1 MLSMNSKQ
9 SYLKPAYPH
18 APENTKRWSA
28 WTGLI
33 RLAARA
39 LSRLLSDLKK
49 DATDITQAVK
59 DVWAG
64 PELDPKRFA
73 ETPPKWWHGTAEPV
87 EIPEQDDYFRPTEG
101 GFAVGFDGALI
112 YSKGETPAERKGW
125 KNVGG
130 TELTEQDYG
139 EMLAYQPRLT
149 NTTLAKQIK
158 PLWKHGK
165 KPREIALIVGCSESY
180 AKHYVI
186 CFERA
191 QRASNASPI
200 GK

>member
-1 MLSMNSKQ
+1 MNSKP
-9 SYLKPAYPH
+9 SYGKPAFLPD
-18 APENTKRWSA
+18 AENTRRWSA
-28 WTGLI
+28 LTGLI
-33 RLAARA
+33 RLAGRA
-39 LSRLLSDLKK
+39 FWRLLNGLKSD
-49 DATDITQAVK
+49 AMTIIQGAK
-59 DVWAG
+59 DVWNG

-73 ETPPKWWHGTAEPV
+73 TEPPAWWHGTAKPT
-87 EIPEQDDYFRPTEG
+87 EIPEQEDYLRPTEG

-149 NTTLAKQIK
+149 NTVLAKQIK
-158 PLWKHGK
+158 PLWRQGK
-165 KPREIALIVGCSESY
+165 KPKDIALMVGCSESY

-186 CFERA
+186 CFERSA
-191 QRASNASPI
+191 RASNASPI

>member
-1 MLSMNSKQ
+1 MNSKP
-9 SYLKPAYPH
+9 SYTQQNYYP
-18 APENTKRWSA
+18 APENTRRWRVLN
-28 WTGLI
+28 GLT

-39 LSRLLSDLKK
+39 LSRLLSGLKR
-49 DATDITQAVK
+49 DGIAIAQAVR
-59 DVWAG
+59 DVWNG

-73 ETPPKWWHGTAEPV
+73 ETPPKWWHGNAKPV
-87 EIPEQDDYFRPTEG
+87 EIPEQDDYFQPTEG

-139 EMLAYQPRLT
+139 EMIAYVPKLT
-149 NTTLAKQIK
+149 NTVLAKQIK
-158 PLWKHGK
+158 PLWRQGK
-165 KPREIALIVGCSESY
+165 KARDIALMVGCSESY

-186 CFERA
+186 CFERSE
-191 QRASNASPI
+191 RAAGTSPI
-200 GK
+200 GL

>member
-1 MLSMNSKQ
+1 MNSKP
-9 SYLKPAYPH
+9 SYTQQNYRPE
-18 APENTKRWSA
+18 PENTRRWSA
-28 WTGLI
+28 WIGLTQ
-33 RLAARA
+33 LAARA
-39 LSRLLSDLKK
+39 LSRLLSGLRRDGV
-49 DATDITQAVK
+49 TIIQAVR

-73 ETPPKWWHGTAEPV
+73 ETPPKWWHGAAQPA
-87 EIPEQDDYFRPTEG
+87 EIPAQDDYFQPTEG

-139 EMLAYQPRLT
+139 EMIAYYPKLT
-149 NTTLAKQIK
+149 NTVLAKQIK
-158 PLWKHGK
+158 PLWRQGK
-165 KPREIALIVGCSESY
+165 KARDIALMVGCSESY

-186 CFERA
+186 CFERSE
-191 QRASNASPI
+191 RAAGTSPI

>member
-1 MLSMNSKQ
+1 MNSKP
-9 SYLKPAYPH
+9 SYTQQNYYP
-18 APENTKRWSA
+18 APENTRRWRVLN
-28 WTGLI
+28 GLT

-39 LSRLLSDLKK
+39 LSRLLSGLKR
-49 DATDITQAVK
+49 DGIAIAQAVR
-59 DVWAG
+59 DVWNG

-73 ETPPKWWHGTAEPV
+73 EPPPKWWHGNAKPV
-87 EIPEQDDYFRPTEG
+87 EIPEQEDYFQPTEG

-112 YSKGETPAERKGW
+112 YSTGETPAERKGW

-139 EMLAYQPRLT
+139 EMIAYVPKLT

-158 PLWKHGK
+158 PLWRQGK
-165 KPREIALIVGCSESY
+165 KARDIALMVGCSESY

-186 CFERA
+186 CFERSE
-191 QRASNASPI
+191 RAAGASPI

>member
-1 MLSMNSKQ
+1 MNSNK
-9 SYLKPAYPH
+9 SYPKPTFRLVLENMKHLKCL
-18 APENTKRWSA
+18 TGFWSSV
-28 WTGLI
+28 
-33 RLAARA
+33 ARA
-39 LSRLLSDLKK
+39 LSRLWSGLKSDGTAIAEAAKY
-49 DATDITQAVK
+49 
-59 DVWAG
+59 VWNG

-73 ETPPKWWHGTAEPV
+73 KTPPAWWHGTAEPA

-112 YSKGETPAERKGW
+112 YSKGETVAERKGW

-139 EMLAYQPRLT
+139 EMIAYVPKLT

-158 PLWKHGK
+158 PLWKQGK
-165 KPREIALIVGCSESY
+165 KPRDIALMVGCSESY

>member
-1 MLSMNSKQ
+1 MNSKPSLSKQ
-9 SYLKPAYPH
+9 NYPH

-28 WTGLI
+28 WTGLTQ
-33 RLAARA
+33 LGVRA
-39 LSRLLSDLKK
+39 LSRLLKGLKSDGM
-49 DATDITQAVK
+49 AIIQAVK

-73 ETPPKWWHGTAEPV
+73 KEPPKWWHGTAQPA
-87 EIPEQDDYFRPTEG
+87 EIPTQDEYFQPTEG

-139 EMLAYQPRLT
+139 EMIAYTPKLT

-158 PLWKHGK
+158 PLWRQGK
-165 KPREIALIVGCSESY
+165 KARDIALMVGCSESY

-186 CFERA
+186 CFERSE
-191 QRASNASPI
+191 RAAGASPI

>member
-1 MLSMNSKQ
+1 MNSKRYSDIQ
-9 SYLKPAYPH
+9 NYRPA
-18 APENTKRWSA
+18 AENTKRWSVLS
-28 WTGLI
+28 GLMQLVG
-33 RLAARA
+33 RG
-39 LSRLLSDLKK
+39 LSRLLSGLKK
-49 DATDITQAVK
+49 DATDIIRGVK
-59 DVWAG
+59 DVCNG

-73 ETPPKWWHGTAEPV
+73 ETPPTWWHGTAQPA
-87 EIPEQDDYFRPTEG
+87 EIPAQDDYFQPTEG

-139 EMLAYQPRLT
+139 EMIAYVPKLT
-149 NTTLAKQIK
+149 NTVLAKQIK
-158 PLWKHGK
+158 PLWRQGK
-165 KPREIALIVGCSESY
+165 KARDIALMVGCSESY

-186 CFERA
+186 CFERSE
-191 QRASNASPI
+191 RAAGASPI

>member
-1 MLSMNSKQ
+1 MNSKRYSDIQ
-9 SYLKPAYPH
+9 NYRPA
-18 APENTKRWSA
+18 AENTKRWSVLS
-28 WTGLI
+28 GLM
-33 RLAARA
+33 RLAGRA
-39 LSRLLSDLKK
+39 LLRLLSGLRK
-49 DATDITQAVK
+49 DGIAIAQAVR
-59 DVWAG
+59 DVWNG

-73 ETPPKWWHGTAEPV
+73 ETPPAWWHGNAKPV
-87 EIPEQDDYFRPTEG
+87 EIPEQEDYFQPTEG

-139 EMLAYQPRLT
+139 EMIAYTPKLT

-158 PLWKHGK
+158 PLWRQGK
-165 KPREIALIVGCSESY
+165 KARDIALMVGCSESY

-186 CFERA
+186 CFERSE
-191 QRASNASPI
+191 RAACASPI

>member
-1 MLSMNSKQ
+1 MNSKP
-9 SYLKPAYPH
+9 SYSKPAFRLVLENMRHLKPLTGFWP
-18 APENTKRWSA
+18 SA
-28 WTGLI
+28 G
-33 RLAARA
+33 RA
-39 LSRLLSDLKK
+39 LSRLWNGLKSDL
-49 DATDITQAVK
+49 TVTIQAAK
-59 DVWAG
+59 FVWHG
-64 PELDPKRFA
+64 PELDPKRHA
-73 ETPPKWWHGTAEPV
+73 TEPPKWWHGNAKPV
-87 EIPEQDDYFRPTEG
+87 EIPEQEDYFKPTEG

-158 PLWKHGK
+158 PLWRQGK
-165 KPREIALIVGCSESY
+165 KPKDIALMVGCSESY
-180 AKHYVI
+180 AKHYCI
-186 CFERA
+186 CFERSA
-191 QRASNASPI
+191 RASNASPI

>member
-1 MLSMNSKQ
+1 MNSKQ

-18 APENTKRWSA
+18 APENTKRWSVL
-28 WTGLI
+28 TGLI

-39 LSRLLSDLKK
+39 LSRLLSGLKK
-49 DATDITQAVK
+49 DATDIIQGAK
-59 DVWAG
+59 DVWNG

-139 EMLAYQPRLT
+139 EMIAYVPKLT

-158 PLWKHGK
+158 PLWKQGK
-165 KPREIALIVGCSESY
+165 KPREIALMVGCSESY
-180 AKHYVI
+180 AKHYCI
-186 CFERA
+186 CFERSS
-191 QRASNASPI
+191 RASNASPI